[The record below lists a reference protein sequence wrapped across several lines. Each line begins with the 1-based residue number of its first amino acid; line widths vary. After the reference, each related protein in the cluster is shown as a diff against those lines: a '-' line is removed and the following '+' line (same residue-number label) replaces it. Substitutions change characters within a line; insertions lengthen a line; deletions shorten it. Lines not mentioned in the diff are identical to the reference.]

1 MVLKSLI
8 NVRNKYF
15 YQMSTWR
22 ESMSEIKT
30 FVFLD
35 LESTG
40 LPLYENNKTRITELC
55 LTAVQAEHIRL
66 GVFPRVQNKLNLCF
80 NPCKLISADAEKITG
95 LSNFL
100 LENTKVFSQETVS
113 SINHF
118 LNHNPQPVCLVA
130 HNGLNFD
137 YPLLKRE
144 VDKTEETLDDNVLCV
159 DTLVAFRE
167 IECEQQIKKENAE
180 EKTKNAE
187 KGESSSVVASGEDTI
202 DATQSKVPV
211 EFTANYDK
219 LLVTAC
225 ETIAGDKLLFSAE
238 SQIKNETTP
247 QKQIITN
254 RSLLGIPK
262 KSTVGESIK
271 ILDFSVESKMKNE
284 TTPQKQI
291 ITSISLPPNPKK
303 PKIVE
308 SRKKLDYG
316 VSYKLGDVFSR
327 LTKKAPS
334 NSHQA
339 DGDVQMLIMCAATL
353 GDTFVDWCNQNA
365 KKFSD
370 IPAMVPGKKIG
381 T

>member
-1 MVLKSLI
+1 MILKSFL
-8 NVRNKYF
+8 NVRNKYL

-22 ESMSEIKT
+22 EAASEIKT

-55 LTAVQAEHIRL
+55 LTAIQTEHIRL

-100 LENTKVFSQETVS
+100 LENTKAFSQETVS
-113 SINHF
+113 SINKF

-130 HNGLNFD
+130 HNGLKFD

-144 VDKTEETLDDNVLCV
+144 VDLTKESLDDNVLCV

-167 IECEQQIKKENAE
+167 IEEQQNN
-180 EKTKNAE
+180 KNAE
-187 KGESSSVVASGEDTI
+187 KRQSSSVVAGGEDAV
-202 DATQSKVPV
+202 DATRSKVPV
-211 EFTANYDK
+211 EFTASYDR

-225 ETIAGDKLLFSAE
+225 ETIADDKPLFSAE

-254 RSLLGIPK
+254 RSLLGIPQE
-262 KSTVGESIK
+262 STVGQTIK
-271 ILDFSVESKMKNE
+271 ILDFSVESKTKNE
-284 TTPQKQI
+284 TTPQEQI
-291 ITSISLPPNPKK
+291 VTSSNLPPNPKK

-308 SRKKLDYG
+308 PRKKLDYG
-316 VSYKLGDVFSR
+316 ISYKLGDVFSR
-327 LTKKAPS
+327 LTKKAPI

-353 GDTFVDWCNQNA
+353 GDSFVDWCNQNA
-365 KKFSD
+365 KKFCD

>member
-1 MVLKSLI
+1 MILKSFL
-8 NVRNKYF
+8 NVRNKYL

-22 ESMSEIKT
+22 EAASEIKT

-55 LTAVQAEHIRL
+55 LTAIQAEHIRL

-80 NPCKLISADAEKITG
+80 NPCKLISADAEKIT
-95 LSNFL
+95 
-100 LENTKVFSQETVS
+100 
-113 SINHF
+113 
-118 LNHNPQPVCLVA
+118 
-130 HNGLNFD
+130 
-137 YPLLKRE
+137 
-144 VDKTEETLDDNVLCV
+144 
-159 DTLVAFRE
+159 AFRE
-167 IECEQQIKKENAE
+167 IEEQQNN
-180 EKTKNAE
+180 KNAE
-187 KGESSSVVASGEDTI
+187 KRRSSSVVAGGEDAV
-202 DATQSKVPV
+202 DATRSKVPV
-211 EFTANYDK
+211 EFTASYDR

-225 ETIAGDKLLFSAE
+225 ETIADDKPLFSAE

-254 RSLLGIPK
+254 RSLLGIPQE
-262 KSTVGESIK
+262 STVGQTIK
-271 ILDFSVESKMKNE
+271 ILDFSVESKTKNE
-284 TTPQKQI
+284 TTPQEQI
-291 ITSISLPPNPKK
+291 VTSSNLPPNPKK

-308 SRKKLDYG
+308 PRKKLDYG
-316 VSYKLGDVFSR
+316 ISYKLGDVFSR
-327 LTKKAPS
+327 LTKKAPI

-353 GDTFVDWCNQNA
+353 GDSFVDWCNQNA
-365 KKFSD
+365 KKFCD

>member
-271 ILDFSVESKMKNE
+271 ILDFSV
-284 TTPQKQI
+284 
-291 ITSISLPPNPKK
+291 
-303 PKIVE
+303 
-308 SRKKLDYG
+308 
-316 VSYKLGDVFSR
+316 SYKLGDVFSR